1 MHRVLVALALIA
13 CHNDSIS
20 HPDIPPLPPASGTP
34 VGFIV
39 DSAADLKLTD
49 AQVASLKD
57 IDSNLSGQ
65 LDIIDMR
72 LKAAGKPATARSG
85 SGSASPRQQPGG
97 FQMAGGR
104 RGRRQRSSQAGSGAG
119 SGSAAPRSP
128 AVAQL
133 ENERENDV
141 RAAISRAL
149 DLLDATQRKAAV
161 AIFNDRGLDLLLPSS
176 DASAGDGSD
185 DEGSSGGE
193 P

>member
-1 MHRVLVALALIA
+1 MHRVLVAVALIA

-34 VGFIV
+34 VGYLV
-39 DSAADLKLTD
+39 DSAADLKLSDT
-49 AQVASLKD
+49 QVASLKD

-72 LKAAGKPATARSG
+72 LKAAGKPASAG
-85 SGSASPRQQPGG
+85 SGSASPRRQPGG

-104 RGRRQRSSQAGSGAG
+104 RGRRQRNPQAGSGAG

-128 AVAQL
+128 AIAQL

-141 RAAISRAL
+141 RDAISRAL

-176 DASAGDGSD
+176 DATPGDGSD
-185 DEGSSGGE
+185 DEGSSSQE

>member
-1 MHRVLVALALIA
+1 MHRVLVAIALIA

-34 VGFIV
+34 VGYLV

-49 AQVASLKD
+49 AQVASLRD
-57 IDSNLSGQ
+57 IDSNLAGQ
-65 LDIIDMR
+65 LDIIDIR
-72 LKAAGKPATARSG
+72 LKAAGKPANAG

-97 FQMAGGR
+97 FQMSGGR
-104 RGRRQRSSQAGSGAG
+104 RGGRRRTQQMGSGAG
-119 SGSAAPRSP
+119 SSAAPRSA
-128 AVAQL
+128 AVVKL
-133 ENERENDV
+133 ETERENDV
-141 RAAISRAL
+141 RAAISRSL

-185 DEGSSGGE
+185 DEGSSNSE

>member
-34 VGFIV
+34 VGYIV

-72 LKAAGKPATARSG
+72 LKAAGSKPTNAG
-85 SGSASPRQQPGG
+85 SGSAARQQQPGG
-97 FQMAGGR
+97 FQMSGRRGGR
-104 RGRRQRSSQAGSGAG
+104 RRNQQMGSGAG
-119 SGSAAPRSP
+119 SGSGAPKSAA
-128 AVAQL
+128 VVQL

-141 RAAISRAL
+141 RDAISRAL
-149 DLLDATQRKAAV
+149 NLLDATQRKAAV

-176 DASAGDGSD
+176 DASASDGSGD
-185 DEGSSGGE
+185 DEGSSSGE
-193 P
+193 Q

>member
-34 VGFIV
+34 VGYLV

-49 AQVASLKD
+49 QQVASLKD
-57 IDSNLSGQ
+57 IDTNLAGQ
-65 LDIIDMR
+65 LDILDMR
-72 LKAAGKPATARSG
+72 LKAAGKPATAAG

-97 FQMAGGR
+97 FQMSGGR
-104 RGRRQRSSQAGSGAG
+104 RAGRRRSQQAAGSGAG
-119 SGSAAPRSP
+119 SGSRVPRSA
-128 AVAQL
+128 AVVKL
-133 ENERENDV
+133 ETERENDV

-185 DEGSSGGE
+185 DDGSE

>member
-34 VGFIV
+34 VGYIV

-72 LKAAGKPATARSG
+72 LKAAGKPANAG

-97 FQMAGGR
+97 FQMSGRRGGR
-104 RGRRQRSSQAGSGAG
+104 RRNSQAGSGAG
-119 SGSAAPRSP
+119 SGSGAPRSA

-141 RAAISRAL
+141 RDAISRAL
-149 DLLDATQRKAAV
+149 NLLDATQRKAAV

-176 DASAGDGSD
+176 DASTSDGSD
-185 DEGSSGGE
+185 DEGSSSE